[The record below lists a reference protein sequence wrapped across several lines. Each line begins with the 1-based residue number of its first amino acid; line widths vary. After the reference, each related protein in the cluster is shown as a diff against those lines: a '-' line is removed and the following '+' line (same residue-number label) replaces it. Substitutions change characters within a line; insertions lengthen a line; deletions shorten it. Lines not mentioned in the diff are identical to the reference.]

1 MAHTKSCAEIPVNNT
16 SRNNIKYHLSSGS
29 LKEQTDMLKDMF
41 KTQLKTLSSTTTE
54 RHPGACT
61 TFVFLSVLTQ

>member
-1 MAHTKSCAEIPVNNT
+1 
-16 SRNNIKYHLSSGS
+16 
-29 LKEQTDMLKDMF
+29 MLKDMF
-41 KTQLKTLSSTTTE
+41 KTQLKTLSPTTTE